1 VRARRRPSRGRRLA
15 AKARHRVA
23 PPELAATVTVK
34 GCDLAEVH
42 EAVALRVQLHQ
53 GGPAGRRGQ
62 VPPPEVAYHRHRPRK
77 RSMWIAAWDLGR
89 DRGKSET
96 GERGK

>member
-1 VRARRRPSRGRRLA
+1 
-15 AKARHRVA
+15 
-23 PPELAATVTVK
+23 
-34 GCDLAEVH
+34 
-42 EAVALRVQLHQ
+42 
-53 GGPAGRRGQ
+53 